1 MKTFDEKMAE
11 RLTVFEF
18 CNKINEEFVDVV
30 AIRYSTIEEL
40 KNGAKDMEDRAETAL
55 KVVKRIKEFA
65 GSGEIDKVTR
75 ETS

>member
-1 MKTFDEKMAE
+1 MKTFDEEMAE

-18 CNKINEEFVDVV
+18 CNKINEEFIDIVT
-30 AIRYSTIEEL
+30 IRYNTIEEL

-55 KVVKRIKEFA
+55 KIVKRIKEFV